1 MVTFNLHGELGN
13 QMFEWAAGIAFSRL
27 HNTNLEFQTLPGVA
41 ARMSEFT
48 TAQHYSIRESL
59 VKNDQLSLFARAAR
73 RAKLKI
79 PFDRSQME
87 KGLNFQ
93 HLKFVE
99 GSTYHGY
106 FQSWRYFHHLRDL
119 LISEFSL
126 VAPSESFGELSA
138 SLDGGFTAIH
148 IRRGGSGA
156 AILTSDYHG
165 LLDVEYYNRAISLSE
180 ELGGS
185 KKYVVFTDNPEKALE
200 TVQKLCIENVRIIGP
215 QDTHSQTENL
225 LLMTKATSFIGANS
239 SYSWWAAYL
248 NLNLLTKPIFP
259 RQWYMD
265 PDLSNNDMLLPD
277 WISIGFSQ
285 FLNEEAPRGI
295 HLEQ

>member
-13 QMFEWAAGIAFSRL
+13 QMFEWATGIAYSRL
-27 HNTNLEFQTLPGVA
+27 HKTNLEFKTLPGVV

-48 TAQHYSIRESL
+48 TSQHYSIKESS
-59 VKNDQLSLFARAAR
+59 VANNQLGLFARIAR
-73 RAKLKI
+73 KAKLNS
-79 PFDRSQME
+79 PFDKTQLE

-93 HLKFVE
+93 HLEYVE

-106 FQSWRYFHHLRDL
+106 FQSWRYFHELRDL

-126 VAPSESFGELSA
+126 LEPSDGFGELNA
-138 SLDGGFTAIH
+138 SLKGDFTAIH

-165 LLDVEYYNRAISLSE
+165 LLDVEYYNRAISLNE

-185 KKYVVFTDNPEKALE
+185 KKYVIFTDNPEKALE
-200 TVQKLCIENVRIIGP
+200 TVQRLHIQDARIIGP
-215 QDTHSQTENL
+215 RDTHSQTENL

-248 NLNLLTKPIFP
+248 NQCLLTKPIFP

-277 WISIGFSQ
+277 WLSVGFSQ